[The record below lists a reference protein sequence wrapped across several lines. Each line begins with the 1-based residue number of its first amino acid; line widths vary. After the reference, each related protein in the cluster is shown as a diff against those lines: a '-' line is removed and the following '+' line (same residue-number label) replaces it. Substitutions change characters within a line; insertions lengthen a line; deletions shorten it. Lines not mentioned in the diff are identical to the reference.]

1 MDATQ
6 AAIERGLRELGL
18 SSASHV
24 LAHSS
29 YKAFGG
35 VDGGPG
41 AVVRALV
48 NTVATV
54 MMPASTWEH
63 TAVWDPSGLFEG
75 NAYMEKAPQG
85 ATAETFSDDT
95 PIDRNIGIIPET
107 LRLMYDVRRSAHPLQ
122 SFVAYGEL
130 AEELTDGDDTDFA
143 DPIQRLMDAGGELL
157 LMGVSHRS
165 STAVH
170 VGERLAGRQLF
181 TRHALTNDGVRG
193 VICGGCGN
201 AFDDLQPHVE
211 YLERRATAG
220 GATLRCYQLRP
231 YVEAARDL
239 IRRDPHALLCGASAP
254 LGTSCVRCDAH
265 RTRVPA

>member
-1 MDATQ
+1 MDVTQ
-6 AAIERGLRELGL
+6 ADIERGLRELGL
-18 SSASHV
+18 GAESHV
-24 LAHSS
+24 LVHSS

-35 VDGGPG
+35 VEGGPT

-63 TAVWDPSGLFEG
+63 TAVWDAGGVFEG
-75 NAYMEKAPQG
+75 NAYMEEAPQG
-85 ATAETFSDDT
+85 ATAEAFSADT
-95 PIDRNIGIIPET
+95 PIDRNIGVIPET
-107 LRLMYDVRRSAHPLQ
+107 FRTEFAVRRSTHALQ
-122 SFVAYGEL
+122 SFIVYGAL
-130 AEELTDGDDTDFA
+130 AEELTHGDDVDFSA
-143 DPIQRLMDAGGELL
+143 PVQRLMDAGGDLL

-170 VGERLAGRQLF
+170 LGEQLAGRQLF

-211 YLERRATAG
+211 HLERRATAG
-220 GATLRCYQLRP
+220 EATLRCYLLRP

-239 IRRDPHALLCGASAP
+239 IRRDAHALLCD
-254 LGTSCVRCDAH
+254 CVRCDAH
-265 RTRVPA
+265 RSRVPA